1 MSRAGDDAERS
12 DEVGAP
18 PACGGER
25 RAVSGAAS
33 PLLSVEGLKVSFG
46 AHAAVRG
53 VDLRVLPGQTVAV
66 VGESG
71 SGKSTMA
78 AAILGLLPPGGRI
91 TAGRIMFDGVDI
103 AAVGRRAL
111 RSIRGRA
118 IGYIPQDP
126 MTNLNPVWKVG
137 FQISE
142 ALRANTS
149 DRRVR
154 QRAVELLAE
163 AGMPDPAKQAGRY
176 PHQLSGGMCQRALI
190 AIGLAGRPRLLIAD
204 EPTSALDVTV
214 QRQVLDHLQRL
225 IDELGTALLLIT
237 HDLALAAER
246 AESVVVVHRGEV
258 VESGAARSILQNPQH
273 EYTQR
278 LVAAAPSLTI
288 RTAARARSR
297 TATEPPDDILVA
309 SELTKVYRE
318 SRGAP
323 WRRAEFCAVDAVS
336 FRLRRASTLAI
347 AGESGSGKS
356 TLARMVLGLLQ
367 PTSGTVVFDGTQI
380 DDALNRDEQ
389 LAFRRRVQPVF
400 QNPYS
405 SLDPMYSV
413 FRAIEEPLRIHRV
426 GDRRQRE
433 QEVHNLID
441 QVALPSSVLGRLPR
455 ELSGGQRQRVAI
467 ARSLALRPDV
477 LVCDEAVSALDVLV
491 RAQILDLLADLQA
504 ELGLTY
510 LFISHDLAVIQ
521 QIADD
526 VLVMRAGRVV
536 EQAPTEE
543 LFTRPRHEYTRRLLE
558 AIPHA
563 PTSRG

>member
-1 MSRAGDDAERS
+1 MSAMHVTE
-12 DEVGAP
+12 
-18 PACGGER
+18 
-25 RAVSGAAS
+25 S
-33 PLLSVEGLKVSFG
+33 PLLSVEGLEVRFG
-46 AHAAVRG
+46 ASEPAVCG
-53 VDLRVLPGQTVAV
+53 VDLTVPRGHTVAV

-71 SGKSTMA
+71 SGKSTTA

-91 TAGRIMFDGVDI
+91 TAGRVVFDGLDI
-103 AAVGRRAL
+103 TSFDSRADRKLL
-111 RSIRGRA
+111 RSIRGRR
-118 IGYIPQDP
+118 IGYVPQDP

-142 ALRANTS
+142 ALRANT
-149 DRRVR
+149 DGREARR
-154 QRAVELLAE
+154 RAVELLAE
-163 AGMPDPAKQAGRY
+163 AGMPHAAKQATRY

-190 AIGLAGRPRLLIAD
+190 AIGLAGRPQLLIAD

-214 QRQVLDHLQRL
+214 QQQVLDHLQRL
-225 IDELGTALLLIT
+225 TDELGTALLLIT

-246 AESVVVVHRGEV
+246 AESVVVIHRGVV
-258 VESGAARSILQNPQH
+258 VESGAAQSILQNPQH
-273 EYTQR
+273 EYTRR
-278 LVAAAPSLTI
+278 LVAAAPLLT
-288 RTAARARSR
+288 RRKTRP
-297 TATEPPDDILVA
+297 TLETDLETNDILVA
-309 SELTKVYRE
+309 SELTKIYRE

-323 WRRAEFCAVDAVS
+323 WRRVESCAVDAVS

-347 AGESGSGKS
+347 VGESGSGKS
-356 TLARMVLGLLQ
+356 TLARMLLGLLK

-380 DDALNRDEQ
+380 VGALDGRRDRDRA

-426 GDRRQRE
+426 GDRKQRE
-433 QEVHNLID
+433 QAVRELID
-441 QVALPSSVLGRLPR
+441 EVALPSSVLGRRPR

-467 ARSLALRPDV
+467 ARALALRPEV

-491 RAQILDLLADLQA
+491 QAQILDLLADLQA
-504 ELGLTY
+504 RLGLTY
-510 LFISHDLAVIQ
+510 LFISHDLAVVR

-536 EQAPTEE
+536 EQAPTEA
-543 LFTRPRHEYTRRLLE
+543 LFTQPRHEYTRLLLE
-558 AIPHA
+558 AIPGAAA
-563 PTSRG
+563 PPR

>member
-1 MSRAGDDAERS
+1 MSAG
-12 DEVGAP
+12 
-18 PACGGER
+18 
-25 RAVSGAAS
+25 AS
-33 PLLSVEGLKVSFG
+33 PLLSIEGLEVRFG
-46 AHAAVRG
+46 NDAPAVRN
-53 VDLRVLPGQTVAV
+53 VDLSVQGGQTVAV

-91 TAGRIMFDGVDI
+91 TAGRIVFDGLDI
-103 AAVGRRAL
+103 TAADRRLL
-111 RSIRGRA
+111 RSIRGRS
-118 IGYIPQDP
+118 IGYVPQDP

-137 FQISE
+137 FQIRE
-142 ALRANTS
+142 ALRANT
-149 DRRVR
+149 DGRQARR
-154 QRAVELLAE
+154 RAVELLAE
-163 AGMPDPAKQAGRY
+163 AGMPDPVKQAAKY

-225 IDELGTALLLIT
+225 TEELGTALLLIT

-246 AESVVVVHRGEV
+246 AESVVVVHRGV
-258 VESGAARSILQNPQH
+258 MVESGAAQSILQNPQH
-273 EYTQR
+273 EYTRR
-278 LVAAAPSLTI
+278 LVAAAPSL
-288 RTAARARSR
+288 AARSSARTRSR
-297 TATEPPDDILVA
+297 TATDAQRAEVSEVSGDILVV
-309 SELTKVYRE
+309 SELTKVFRE

-367 PTSGTVVFDGTQI
+367 PTSGSVVFDGTQI
-380 DDALNRDEQ
+380 DDSLGRDKA

-413 FRAIEEPLRIHRV
+413 FRAIEEPLRIHRI
-426 GDRRQRE
+426 GERRQRE
-433 QEVHNLID
+433 QAVHNLVD

-467 ARSLALRPDV
+467 ARALALQPEV

-491 RAQILDLLADLQA
+491 QAQILDLLGDLQA

-510 LFISHDLAVIQ
+510 LFISHDLAVIR

-543 LFTRPRHEYTRRLLE
+543 LFNRPSHEYTRQLLE
-558 AIPHA
+558 AIPRA
-563 PTSRG
+563 PAPPEIG

>member
-1 MSRAGDDAERS
+1 MTGT
-12 DEVGAP
+12 
-18 PACGGER
+18 
-25 RAVSGAAS
+25 
-33 PLLSVEGLKVSFG
+33 PLLWVEGLKVDFG
-46 AHAAVRG
+46 DQAAVRG
-53 VDLRVLPGQTVAV
+53 VDFAVQPGHTVAV

-71 SGKSTMA
+71 SGKSTTA
-78 AAILGLLPPGGRI
+78 AAILGLLPTGGRI
-91 TAGRIMFDGVDI
+91 TAGRIVFDGSDI
-103 AAVGRRAL
+103 AGADRRTL
-111 RSIRGRA
+111 RAIRGRE

-137 FQISE
+137 FQVAE

-149 DRRVR
+149 DRRSR
-154 QRAVELLAE
+154 RRAVELLAQ
-163 AGMPDPAKQAGRY
+163 AGMRDPAKQAGRY

-214 QRQVLDHLQRL
+214 QRQVLDHLQGL
-225 IDELGTALLLIT
+225 TAELGTALLLIT

-246 AESVVVVHRGEV
+246 AESVVVMRDGVV
-258 VESGAARSILQNPQH
+258 VESGSARSILRTPQH
-273 EYTQR
+273 EYTRR
-278 LVAAAPSLTI
+278 LVAAAPSLTVKGPP
-288 RTAARARSR
+288 RQRPANAGT
-297 TATEPPDDILVA
+297 PDDILVA
-309 SELTKVYRE
+309 SRLTKAYRE

-323 WRRAEFCAVDAVS
+323 WKRAEFLAVDGVS

-356 TLARMVLGLLQ
+356 TLAQLVLGLLP
-367 PTSGTVVFDGTQI
+367 PTSGTVVFDGERV
-380 DDALNRDEQ
+380 DAALNRDRQ
-389 LAFRRRVQPVF
+389 LALRRRVQPVF

-405 SLDPMYSV
+405 SLDPMYTV
-413 FRAIEEPLRIHRV
+413 FRAVEEPLRIHRV

-433 QEVHNLID
+433 RAVRELVD

-467 ARSLALRPDV
+467 ARALALRPDM

-491 RAQILDLLADLQA
+491 QAQILDLLAELQT

-510 LFISHDLAVIQ
+510 LFISHDLAVIR

-536 EQAPTEE
+536 EHAATEE
-543 LFTRPRHEYTRRLLE
+543 LFARPRHEYTRQLLE

-563 PTSRG
+563 PTSDR